1 MLLLSIFIVTDTD
14 FLLVVCSVTNYF
26 LQKSGVQ
33 TTASN
38 FDSHVV
44 WKESFQVAIPTLH
57 LVLKLKSMVHVFNL
71 KLF

>member
-26 LQKSGVQ
+26 LEKSGVQ
-33 TTASN
+33 T

-44 WKESFQVAIPTLH
+44 WKASFWVVSPTLH
-57 LVLKLKSMVHVFNL
+57 LVLKLKLMVHVLNL